1 MSQMKQFLSDTSF
14 NPVGAYQSS
23 MNVQPIRLVVYN
35 PTNPQRLR
43 GSTWNHTPSTW
54 NHQNHGSIHTV
65 DPLIN
70 WTAAIY
76 IHVTCNHTGVE
87 KYGSIW
93 TSTIPKRKL
102 KPKIKIA
109 GFVPPGWFYIKRSS
123 TSKPSTRGARFF
135 PHFCNIRTRSS
146 LSAPISFGQ
155 DCSRNKRKFH
165 MVGLSKL
172 EAVNS
177 RGSTTSTLTVSAET
191 VVSFPQN
198 HLHCW

>member
-1 MSQMKQFLSDTSF
+1 MKQFLSDTSF
-14 NPVGAYQSS
+14 NPVGACQSS
-23 MNVQPIRLVVYN
+23 MNIQPIRLVVYN

-43 GSTWNHTPSTW
+43 GSTWNNTPITW

-65 DPLIN
+65 DPLMN

-76 IHVTCNHTGVE
+76 THVTCNHTGDE

-102 KPKIKIA
+102 KPKLKIA
-109 GFVPPGWFYIKRSS
+109 GFCASGMVLHQKILNVFP
-123 TSKPSTRGARFF
+123 PSTRGARFF

-146 LSAPISFGQ
+146 LSAPISFVQGY
-155 DCSRNKRKFH
+155 SRSKRKFH
-165 MVGLSKL
+165 MEGLSKL

-177 RGSTTSTLTVSAET
+177 RGSTTSTLTASAT
-191 VVSFPQN
+191 VVSFPPQN